1 MKQLHLLLSRKPS
14 PLQLVMSLSG
24 YCLVLLIIRIVISH
38 TLFYGFLAWNLV
50 LAFIPLLLTVVL
62 QRKKSLH
69 NNRYGLL
76 LLSFVWLL
84 FLPNA
89 PYIITDFF
97 HLKKGILYMPEWF
110 DVLLLTSFAWTGVL
124 AGLIAMTVMQQLWEQ
139 RFSAAKGRL
148 FIIFSALLSGF
159 GIYLGRFL
167 RFNSWDIV
175 QHPFD
180 LITAITTVALHWRT
194 FGFSLGYGT
203 LLLLL
208 YFSFRIPFQSTIP

>member
-14 PLQLVMSLSG
+14 PAQLVMVLSS
-24 YCLVLLIIRIVISH
+24 YCLVLLIIRILVSH

-50 LAFIPLLLTVVL
+50 LAFVPLLLTMIL
-62 QRKKSLH
+62 QRKERLRH
-69 NNRYGLL
+69 NRYGLL

-97 HLKKGILYMPEWF
+97 HLEKGALYMPEWF

-124 AGLIAMTVMQQLWEQ
+124 VGLLAMTAMQQLWAQ
-139 RFSAAKGRL
+139 RFSASKGRI
-148 FIIFSALLSGF
+148 FIVFAALLSGF

-167 RFNSWDIV
+167 RFNSWDIL

-180 LITAITTVALHWRT
+180 LTTAITTAAFHWRT
-194 FGFSLGYGT
+194 FGFSLGYGA

-208 YFSFRIPFQSTIP
+208 YCSFRIPFQSTVQ